1 MYFWLN
7 DKGALVHRVVPAM
20 LAVSTSQWSEERSMV
35 IHLIL
40 TTLAGEEAQLT
51 IELQEYDCL
60 QGFENAVLEQLPE
73 LGTSSTFCCELDF
86 VCRNSQQKLVD
97 PIWQTLRDCNCFT
110 VVVSPCAEKAEH
122 KGQMQGETKA
132 LRVPFQAS
140 DRIFPQ
146 AFSHL
151 ARVRHVQVDAGY
163 RIIGEGA
170 WHNCQHLQI
179 VHLDSTVSSLQ
190 TRVFSRCYA
199 LRRVLAPGCREFGAQ
214 VFEECVALLQVGIN
228 NDTVNQLA
236 PQAELR
242 PRAFHKCTALRH
254 INLKLS
260 EHKPTR
266 LMRCLPECCFLEA
279 GLTELNLPPDFS
291 WMGSAACERCLQL
304 QLVDLSRTEIK
315 EIMSCAFAHCKHLR
329 TLKLPDKLRK
339 IQQEAFLKC
348 ASLTLTEVHVPPT
361 LLYIARRAFGGC
373 TQLNRFE
380 RTDKSLTWRGAYA
393 RANAFLR
400 CDNLDMPKWVR
411 WLPRSQK
418 DDDQWADDS
427 FAALN

>member
-1 MYFWLN
+1 MVNNGGPAMTVVCRNVFWLN
-7 DKGALVHRVVPAM
+7 DKGALLHRVVPAM
-20 LAVSTSQWSEERSMV
+20 LADHMSVSTSLWSEERSMV

-40 TTLAGEEAQLT
+40 TTLAGEEAQL
-51 IELQEYDCL
+51 IQE
-60 QGFENAVLEQLPE
+60 FENAVLEQLPE

-151 ARVRHVQVDAGY
+151 ARVRRVQVDAGY
-163 RIIGEGA
+163 RIIGECA
-170 WHNCQHLQI
+170 WRNCQHLQI
-179 VHLDSTVSSLQ
+179 AHLDSTVISLQ

-199 LRRVLAPGCREFGAQ
+199 LRRVLAPGCRKFGAQ

-254 INLKLS
+254 INLELS

-315 EIMSCAFAHCKHLR
+315 EIVVVHLH
-329 TLKLPDKLRK
+329 T
-339 IQQEAFLKC
+339 
-348 ASLTLTEVHVPPT
+348 ASTCELSS
-361 LLYIARRAFGGC
+361 F
-373 TQLNRFE
+373 
-380 RTDKSLTWRGAYA
+380 
-393 RANAFLR
+393 RANSE
-400 CDNLDMPKWVR
+400 
-411 WLPRSQK
+411 RSNRRL
-418 DDDQWADDS
+418 S
-427 FAALN
+427 

>member
-1 MYFWLN
+1 MTARAVVPPYGPIAVAAGSHCHNGGPTMSVVCREVFWLN
-7 DKGALVHRVVPAM
+7 DQGSLLHRVVPAM
-20 LAVSTSQWSEERSMV
+20 LADYMSVSTSQWSEERSMV

-51 IELQEYDCL
+51 IELQEYDRL
-60 QGFENAVLEQLPE
+60 QEFENAVLEQLPE

-132 LRVPFQAS
+132 LRVPFYAS

-179 VHLDSTVSSLQ
+179 VHLDSAVISLQ

-199 LRRVLAPGCREFGAQ
+199 LRRILAPGCREFGAQ

-228 NDTVNQLA
+228 NDTDNQLA

-242 PRAFHKCTALRH
+242 PRAFHKCTASRH
-254 INLKLS
+254 INFELS

-291 WMGSAACERCLQL
+291 WMGSAVCERCLQL
-304 QLVDLSRTEIK
+304 QLVDLSR
-315 EIMSCAFAHCKHLR
+315 
-329 TLKLPDKLRK
+329 RK
-339 IQQEAFLKC
+339 
-348 ASLTLTEVHVPPT
+348 S
-361 LLYIARRAFGGC
+361 R
-373 TQLNRFE
+373 
-380 RTDKSLTWRGAYA
+380 KS
-393 RANAFLR
+393 
-400 CDNLDMPKWVR
+400 
-411 WLPRSQK
+411 
-418 DDDQWADDS
+418 
-427 FAALN
+427 

>member
-1 MYFWLN
+1 
-7 DKGALVHRVVPAM
+7 
-20 LAVSTSQWSEERSMV
+20 MV

-40 TTLAGEEAQLT
+40 TTLAGEEAQL
-51 IELQEYDCL
+51 IIDLQEYDGL
-60 QGFENAVLEQLPE
+60 QEFENAVLEQLPE

-86 VCRNSQQKLVD
+86 VCRASQQKLVD
-97 PIWQTLRDCNCFT
+97 PIWQTLRDCKCFT

-122 KGQMQGETKA
+122 KGQMHGETKA
-132 LRVPFQAS
+132 LRVPFRAS
-140 DRIFPQ
+140 DRIYPQ

-163 RIIGEGA
+163 RIIGECA
-170 WHNCQHLQI
+170 WHHCQHLQI
-179 VHLDSTVSSLQ
+179 VHLDDTVHSLQ
-190 TRVFSRCYA
+190 MRVFSRCYA

-214 VFEECVALLQVGIN
+214 VFEECVALLQVGMN
-228 NDTVNQLA
+228 NDSVNQLA
-236 PQAELR
+236 PQAELG
-242 PRAFHKCTALRH
+242 PRAFYKCTALRH
-254 INLKLS
+254 ISLELS
-260 EHKPTR
+260 EHGPTKLLR
-266 LMRCLPECCFLEA
+266 SLPERCFLEA
-279 GLTELNLPPDFS
+279 GLAELNLPPEFS
-291 WMGSAACERCLQL
+291 RMGSAACERCLQL

-329 TLKLPDKLRK
+329 TLRLPGKLRK

-348 ASLTLTEVHVPPT
+348 TSLTEVHVPPT

-380 RTDKSLTWRGAYA
+380 RTDQSLTWRGAYA

-411 WLPRSQK
+411 WLPRSQE

-427 FAALN
+427 FAAFN